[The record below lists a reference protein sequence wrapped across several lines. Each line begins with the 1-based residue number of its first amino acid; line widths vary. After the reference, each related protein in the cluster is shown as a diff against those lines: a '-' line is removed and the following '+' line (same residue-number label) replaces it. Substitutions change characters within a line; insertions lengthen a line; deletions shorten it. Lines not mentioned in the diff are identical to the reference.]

1 MRLSIRFPFLQL
13 CHWTSPRSL
22 ATTNGVSVDFLSCRY
37 WDVSVPCVRLDILW
51 IQIPITLSACA
62 VMLCFH
68 IRKFL
73 DQRLLDSFPGLIAAC
88 HVLHRLITP
97 RHPPYTLSS
106 LTTFAFGPNDEPQ
119 TNIFKPHIRNV
130 LLFFG
135 ASRIRW
141 FSNLWIYW
149 LPYSIFKQLRLASS
163 SRPTP

>member
-1 MRLSIRFPFLQL
+1 
-13 CHWTSPRSL
+13 
-22 ATTNGVSVDFLSCRY
+22 
-37 WDVSVPCVRLDILW
+37 
-51 IQIPITLSACA
+51 
-62 VMLCFH
+62 MLCFH

-130 LLFFG
+130 LLFFYFLALREFG
-135 ASRIRW
+135 DSQIFESTDYPIR
-141 FSNLWIYW
+141 FLNS
-149 LPYSIFKQLRLASS
+149 FVLRRTSS
-163 SRPTP
+163 LRP